1 MRDYIELGSSPSG
14 EDCAQLGT
22 PGYYDRM
29 TVEISELRRMME
41 QVHPVPLGY
50 VSARYGRKAFEHDFG
65 MYYELCAYFDDRDPV
80 SIDWAFEA
88 ERCVPERW
96 DDKARQALSSVL
108 TIEEQ
113 ATLYHK

>member
-22 PGYYDRM
+22 PGYYERM
-29 TVEISELRRMME
+29 TVEIGELRRMME

-50 VSARYGRKAFEHDFG
+50 VSARYGRKSFEHDFG

-88 ERCVPERW
+88 ERCVPDRW

>member
-1 MRDYIELGSSPSG
+1 MRNYIELGVSPSG

-22 PGYYDRM
+22 TGYYERM

-41 QVHPVPLGY
+41 LIHPAPDTCPLSRY
-50 VSARYGRKAFEHDFG
+50 VCQPFQDDFG
-65 MYYELCAYFDDRDPV
+65 TYYELCAYFDDRDPV
-80 SIDWAFEA
+80 SIQWSFEA

-96 DDKARQALSSVL
+96 DDKARQALSAIL

>member
-41 QVHPVPLGY
+41 RVHPVPLGY

-65 MYYELCAYFDDRDPV
+65 MYYELCAYFDDRDFV
-80 SIDWAFEA
+80 SIQWALDA
-88 ERCVPERW
+88 EELVPERW
-96 DDKARQALSSVL
+96 DDKARQALSAVL

>member
-1 MRDYIELGSSPSG
+1 MIDYIELGSSPSG

-22 PGYYDRM
+22 TGYYERM
-29 TVEISELRRMME
+29 TVEIGELRRMME
-41 QVHPVPLGY
+41 RVHPVPLGY

-65 MYYELCAYFDDRDPV
+65 MYYELCAYFDDRDSV

-96 DDKARQALSSVL
+96 DATARQALAAIL

-113 ATLYHK
+113 AALYHK